1 MDRSVA
7 SAVAFGGNVVVAVP
21 SSVFADLAAR
31 LQRVVC

>member
-7 SAVAFGGNVVVAVP
+7 PAVASGGNVVVTVLP
-21 SSVFADLAAR
+21 SVFADLAAR